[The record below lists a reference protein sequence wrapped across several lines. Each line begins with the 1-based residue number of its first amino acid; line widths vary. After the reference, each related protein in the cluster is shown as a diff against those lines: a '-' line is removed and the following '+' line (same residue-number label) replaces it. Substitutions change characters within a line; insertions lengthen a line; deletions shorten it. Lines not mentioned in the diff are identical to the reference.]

1 MLIKNKELNN
11 MKNQEFKIG
20 EKVWINIASFMPKST
35 LADDGTFQVWG
46 TIIGFTPK
54 RIIADC
60 DSRGIGYYKP
70 QNIRKRE
77 VA

>member
-1 MLIKNKELNN
+1 MTKENKMINH
-11 MKNQEFKIG
+11 KFKIG

-35 LADDGTFQVWG
+35 LADDGTFQVKG
-46 TIIGFTPK
+46 TITGFTAK

-60 DSRGIGYYKP
+60 DGRGVGYYKP
-70 QNIRKRE
+70 QNIIKIE